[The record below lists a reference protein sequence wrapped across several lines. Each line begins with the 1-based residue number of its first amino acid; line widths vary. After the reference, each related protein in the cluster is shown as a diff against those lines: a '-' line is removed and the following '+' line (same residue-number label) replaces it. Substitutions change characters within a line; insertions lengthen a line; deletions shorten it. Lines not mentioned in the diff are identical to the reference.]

1 MDVVD
6 VWGDVVVGPPRGL
19 GPPTPA
25 DGPEAVGGGPPP
37 GGELVI
43 PVFAAGFSFR
53 TTGVDGLVLIGPVG
67 PGALADGVVDA
78 GGAGAV
84 VSIGGLGR
92 DVTGAARPVVDG
104 AARAGPTAFEPVA
117 GALAVVGT
125 GPGDAVKGAGAGV
138 TPTGAGVDEIV

>member
-1 MDVVD
+1 M
-6 VWGDVVVGPPRGL
+6 
-19 GPPTPA
+19 
-25 DGPEAVGGGPPP
+25 
-37 GGELVI
+37 VI